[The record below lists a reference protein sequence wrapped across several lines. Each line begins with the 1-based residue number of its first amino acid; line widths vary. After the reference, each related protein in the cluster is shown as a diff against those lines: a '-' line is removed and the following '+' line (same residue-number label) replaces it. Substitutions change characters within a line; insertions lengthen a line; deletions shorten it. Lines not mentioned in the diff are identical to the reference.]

1 MLAASLEK
9 FSVVARLVMKR
20 INLYLILL
28 MITGL
33 LAAALPGV
41 DTGLIKTVQGQ
52 STPDIEL
59 EQILSGLSS
68 PVFITSARD
77 DTDRLFIIEQQGRV
91 LVMPRT
97 RGIPTEF
104 LNVIPDVL
112 SGGERG
118 LLGLAF
124 HPKFKENGRFFVNYT
139 RRPDGATVIA
149 ERHVSPGNPNQADSK
164 EVILLVIE
172 QPFSNHNGGMIAFGP
187 DGFLYIGMGDG
198 GSANDPGNRAQNV
211 EDLLGKMLRIDV
223 DTPNGAVPYS
233 SPPGNPFFG
242 PTRGRDEI
250 FAFGLRNPWRF
261 SFDRATGQLF
271 AADVGQNAI
280 EEIDIITNGGNYGW
294 RVFEGTNCTNNDPQR
309 CPTLNHVAPIAQYNH
324 SSGRCSITGGYVY
337 RGTEGTLPLGA
348 YVYGDLCTGEIFM
361 LDAGRQVLLRDT
373 GLTISSFGED
383 EAGEIY
389 VVGIG
394 GSIHKLTAST
404 PVPPPA
410 LVVNSAIIRHNVK
423 NQILNPVTVK
433 KNGKKYDIVVRGTG
447 FQEGAQVV
455 INGRVL
461 KTRTGA
467 TPGQEVIAKLRNN
480 TLQQPGTLTVEV
492 VNPDGSRSNQLT
504 IQVIAASA
512 VVNQ

>member
-1 MLAASLEK
+1 MNRTKL
-9 FSVVARLVMKR
+9 F
-20 INLYLILL
+20 LIIL

-33 LAAALPGV
+33 FVTTLPGV
-41 DTGLIKTVQGQ
+41 DTKFIRTVQGQ
-52 STPDIEL
+52 SDPEIEL
-59 EQILSGLSS
+59 EQVLSGLSS
-68 PVFITSARD
+68 PVFITNAQD
-77 DTDRLFIIEQQGRV
+77 GTDRLFIIEQEGKI
-91 LVMPRT
+91 LVMPRV

-104 LNVIPDVL
+104 LNIIPAVL

-124 HPKFKENGRFFVNYT
+124 HPNFTENRRFFVNYT

-149 ERHVSPGNPNQADSK
+149 EYRVSATNPNLADEK
-164 EVILLVIE
+164 EIVLLVIP
-172 QPFSNHNGGMIAFGP
+172 QPFSNHNGGMIAFGF

-198 GSANDPGNRAQNV
+198 GSANDPGNRAQNTD
-211 EDLLGKMLRIDV
+211 DLLGKMLRIDI

-233 SPPGNPFFG
+233 SPPSNPFFG

-261 SFDRATGQLF
+261 SFDRTTGQLF

-294 RVFEGTNCTNNDPQR
+294 RVFEGTNCTSNDPQL
-309 CPTLNHVAPIAQYNH
+309 CPTLNQVAPIAQYNH
-324 SSGRCSITGGYVY
+324 SNGRCSITGGYVY

-361 LDAGRQVLLRDT
+361 LDAGRQVRLRDT

-394 GSIHKLTAST
+394 GSVHKITSST
-404 PVPPPA
+404 PVPPPS
-410 LVVNSAIIRHNVK
+410 LVANSAIIRHSVK

-433 KNGKKYDIVVRGTG
+433 RNGKKYEIVVRGTG
-447 FQEGAQVV
+447 FQEGADVI
-455 INGRVL
+455 INGRVM

-492 VNPDGSRSNQLT
+492 VNPDTSRSNQLT
-504 IQVIAASA
+504 IQVVAASA
-512 VVNQ
+512 IARQ